1 MVTLHEVITFLVS
14 MQISIS
20 SLQTHNVNRC
30 GRSRH
35 LARKLSLRRKRSS
48 PNVFEMAA
56 TETITSIILIKLI
69 RVSLGTVRHPRRFK
83 IVVIDIQITLKQMLR
98 DFIGIRVNRAKKSG
112 MVNITSSVNSRERSG
127 KIGRA
132 VQQECRD
139 RSRMPSTAI
148 FTLSLHDALPICI
161 ILIKLIRVSL
171 GTVRHPRRFKI
182 VVIDIQITLKQMLRD
197 FIGIRVNRAKKSGMV
212 NITSSVNSR
221 ERSGINTILHELN
234 PLFTINVTMR
244 DIKSKNVY
252 SRVNSKATTQWRKTE
267 SANGVH
273 LEGVASDN
281 RSS

>member
-127 KIGRA
+127 
-132 VQQECRD
+132 
-139 RSRMPSTAI
+139 
-148 FTLSLHDALPICI
+148 
-161 ILIKLIRVSL
+161 
-171 GTVRHPRRFKI
+171 
-182 VVIDIQITLKQMLRD
+182 
-197 FIGIRVNRAKKSGMV
+197 
-212 NITSSVNSR
+212 
-221 ERSGINTILHELN
+221 INTILHELN
-234 PLFTINVTMR
+234 QLFTINETMR

-252 SRVNSKATTQWRKTE
+252 RRVNSKTTNLTTKEAKMGKVMRHTLGASLNIRHNLSSSKGPKPLQLKLLTTYIPKT
-267 SANGVH
+267 SAFT
-273 LEGVASDN
+273 LAFSTSQRLRTTRASARTFFTFRHYITPSARN
-281 RSS
+281 F

>member
-69 RVSLGTVRHPRRFK
+69 RVNLGTVRHPRRFK

-98 DFIGIRVNRAKKSG
+98 YFICI
-112 MVNITSSVNSRERSG
+112 SVNS
-127 KIGRA
+127 
-132 VQQECRD
+132 
-139 RSRMPSTAI
+139 
-148 FTLSLHDALPICI
+148 
-161 ILIKLIRVSL
+161 
-171 GTVRHPRRFKI
+171 
-182 VVIDIQITLKQMLRD
+182 
-197 FIGIRVNRAKKSGMV
+197 AKKTGKVYITRKV
-212 NITSSVNSR
+212 NMRARRCIKTNMP
-221 ERSGINTILHELN
+221 ELN

-244 DIKSKNVY
+244 DIKSKN
-252 SRVNSKATTQWRKTE
+252 
-267 SANGVH
+267 
-273 LEGVASDN
+273 
-281 RSS
+281 

>member
-56 TETITSIILIKLI
+56 TETITSIILIQLI

-98 DFIGIRVNRAKKSG
+98 DFIGI
-112 MVNITSSVNSRERSG
+112 
-127 KIGRA
+127 
-132 VQQECRD
+132 
-139 RSRMPSTAI
+139 
-148 FTLSLHDALPICI
+148 
-161 ILIKLIRVSL
+161 
-171 GTVRHPRRFKI
+171 
-182 VVIDIQITLKQMLRD
+182 VVIDIQITLKQMVRD
-197 FIGIRVNRAKKSGMV
+197 FIGIRVNRAEKSGMV
-212 NITSSVNSR
+212 NMTSSVNSR
-221 ERSGINTILHELN
+221 ERSGINSILQELY
-234 PLFTINVTMR
+234 PLFTISVTMR